1 MIPLLTEKC
10 RSLAWTAAFS
20 VQKEGGKEN
29 RSLAKKIGDIGDVF
43 QRQAQREV
51 FSIRLKEYRA
61 NIRQTIPD
69 KAALI

>member
-1 MIPLLTEKC
+1 M
-10 RSLAWTAAFS
+10 
-20 VQKEGGKEN
+20 
-29 RSLAKKIGDIGDVF
+29 AKKIGDIGDVF